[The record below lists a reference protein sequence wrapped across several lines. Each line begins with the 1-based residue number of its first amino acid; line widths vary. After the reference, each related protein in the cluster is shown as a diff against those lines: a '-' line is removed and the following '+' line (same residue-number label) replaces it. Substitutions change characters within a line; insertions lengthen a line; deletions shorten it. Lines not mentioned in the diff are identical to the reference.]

1 MSIHFAETLI
11 ATDPKSAAAI
21 SFTVIRDKRIDT
33 SHPKLFIIIIIIV
46 IIIVV
51 IIVVIVEV
59 VL

>member
-1 MSIHFAETLI
+1 VSIHFAETLI

>member
-33 SHPKLFIIIIIIV
+33 SHPKLFIIIIIV